1 MRKLL
6 QSAAIASAGL
16 LLVTTGGAQAAQAA
30 PAAPTK
36 TATTWLEHQL
46 TGGLVHN
53 TQYDIDDYGL
63 TADTALALKQLGA
76 KKAKLKA
83 TRKALAAHVND
94 WVRGGTTTDLY
105 AGSVA
110 KAAVV
115 AQTLG
120 ANPKKFGGDNLIKLL
135 QSTVSTSGATKGRIR
150 DTSSYGDYANT
161 LAQALAAQA
170 LSTSTP
176 KKAKPVVSYLLKQQC
191 SSGYFRLYFPAAGQP
206 QTCDAGSK
214 ATTSV
219 PDPDATSSALLSLQ
233 SLSKQT
239 AKVKKAEKKAVR
251 WLRKHQAKNGSF
263 VGGSSTATPNTNST
277 GLAASAL
284 AGAGACKQARKAA
297 TWIEKL
303 QVTKKQAKGSL
314 SSAKGAIAYDK
325 AGFAA
330 AKSSGITADTQD
342 QWRRA
347 TVQAAPALRYLD
359 KSACA

>member
-16 LLVTTGGAQAAQAA
+16 LLITAGGAQAAQAA
-30 PAAPTK
+30 PTK
-36 TATTWLEHQL
+36 TAGTWLNHQL
-46 TGGLVHN
+46 TAGVIHN
-53 TQYDIDDYGL
+53 SQYDFDDYGL
-63 TADTALALKQLGA
+63 TADAALALQQLGGHQ
-76 KKAKLKA
+76 AKLKTA
-83 TRKALAAHVND
+83 RKALATHIDD
-94 WVRGGTTTDLY
+94 WVRGGQATELY

-135 QSTVSTSGATKGRIR
+135 EGTVSKSGATKGRIQ
-150 DTSSYGDYANT
+150 DTSSYGDNANT
-161 LAQALAAQA
+161 LGQALAAQA
-170 LSTSTP
+170 LSTSAP
-176 KKAKPVVSYLLKQQC
+176 KKAKPVLNYLLKQQC

-233 SLSKQT
+233 VLPKQT

-251 WLRKHQAKNGSF
+251 WLRKHQKKNGSF
-263 VGGSSTATPNTNST
+263 LGGSSTATPNTNST

-297 TWIEKL
+297 TWVEKL
-303 QVTKKQAKGSL
+303 QVSKKTAKSPL
-314 SSAKGAIAYDK
+314 ASAKGAIAYDK

-330 AKSSGITADTQD
+330 AKASGITADTQD

-347 TVQAAPALRYLD
+347 TVQAAPALQYLD